1 VAWISFA
8 LQRTFAVAAAA
19 AVVVVAY
26 VEGVVAL
33 EERSFDT
40 EVVEHA
46 FALASVVE
54 CDAVVA

>member
-8 LQRTFAVAAAA
+8 LQRTFAAAA

>member
-1 VAWISFA
+1 MAWISFA
-8 LQRTFAVAAAA
+8 LQRTFAAAA